1 MRAVQIDNLRVLLG
15 IRRVDRVPNARIN
28 ELCGMRKGPD
38 ERIDEGILRMLRGWI
53 GIGLLRE
60 SI

>member
-1 MRAVQIDNLRVLLG
+1 MDNLRVLLG

-53 GIGLLRE
+53 GIGLPRE
-60 SI
+60 SM